1 MGEAASKSIV
11 WETPVGKILIRSFC
25 KSDEIRMCSFD
36 RQFGIHPHYKS
47 LYTRKETLEKIA
59 GMPDANVVLALIDY
73 QHIVGFGVLVQPEP
87 EERWAELGTG
97 IMIEIKA
104 IEVCRDWRSTGI
116 ARGIVQLL
124 LNHPRIEDMIAYMVG
139 YSWTWDLDGVLKTAQ
154 EYRTMLIR
162 LFGAFGF
169 QEFQTNE
176 PNICLK
182 PENIFMARI
191 GNSITKQV
199 QSQFKWLRFGV
210 SPSDR

>member
-1 MGEAASKSIV
+1 MQF
-11 WETPVGKILIRSFC
+11 R
-25 KSDEIRMCSFD
+25 

-73 QHIVGFGVLVQPEP
+73 QHIIGFGVLVQPEP
-87 EERWAELGTG
+87 EERWAELGPG

-139 YSWTWDLDGVLKTAQ
+139 YSWTWDLDGALKTAQ

-162 LFGAFGF
+162 LFGPFGF

-191 GNSITKQV
+191 GNSISKEV

-210 SPSDR
+210 PPSDR